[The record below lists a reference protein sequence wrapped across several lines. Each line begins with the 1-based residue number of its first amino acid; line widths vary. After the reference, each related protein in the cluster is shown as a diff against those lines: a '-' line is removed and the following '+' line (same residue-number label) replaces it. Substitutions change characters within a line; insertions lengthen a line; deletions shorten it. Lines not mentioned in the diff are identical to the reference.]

1 MSAHVSLRPQS
12 RRCGAGSQIGDAPPP
27 VDEDTAAVAIA
38 GGKRSRRRHTLE
50 GTPCSRSFLLG
61 LPHNAALLA
70 AAEGYGCIPPEI
82 DKLIR
87 QA

>member
-1 MSAHVSLRPQS
+1 MTPFTE
-12 RRCGAGSQIGDAPPP
+12 CC
-27 VDEDTAAVAIA
+27 A
-38 GGKRSRRRHTLE
+38 GGDGGDTLE
-50 GTPCSRSFLLG
+50 GTPYSRSFLLG

>member
-1 MSAHVSLRPQS
+1 LQLS
-12 RRCGAGSQIGDAPPP
+12 RRHSSIYLALHGAYVDIGDLRGARDAMARGIAPLL
-27 VDEDTAAVAIA
+27 
-38 GGKRSRRRHTLE
+38 RRLKSLE
-50 GTPCSRSFLLG
+50 GTPYSRSFLLG

-82 DKLIR
+82 DRLIR